1 MKYEQKLNDRHGLF
15 FYGILLFMGLMINF
29 SSAQGASVSWKK
41 KIKEP
46 IETIDGSI
54 IDIGDEIQVN
64 EGVNQ
69 DGSFRYVQFVNN
81 FNEPIENA
89 DSRAA
94 FKKQKVKFFK
104 EQDGVYYL
112 FTKFFCINIEP
123 ALNNSEMSLT
133 KK

>member
-1 MKYEQKLNDRHGLF
+1 MKYDQNSNNPKGYVFYALLF
-15 FYGILLFMGLMINF
+15 FMGLMINL

-46 IETIDGSI
+46 IETLDGHV
-54 IDIGDEIQVN
+54 IDIGDEIQIN

-81 FNEPIENA
+81 FNEPIQNA

-104 EQDGVYYL
+104 EQDGVHYL
-112 FTKFFCINIEP
+112 FTKYFCININAAFKNGEI
-123 ALNNSEMSLT
+123 SL
-133 KK
+133 K